1 MIAVINERKQLC
13 SVAKFYRRH
22 MVGVSQ
28 FRETASLFRNIF
40 ASFPHITLMNLVP
53 LLILRRFLQPC
64 PLMFADWLDQNYNNN
79 DYCSYNQKFK
89 KPWKNP
95 FAERKTTCNIML
107 FF

>member
-1 MIAVINERKQLC
+1 
-13 SVAKFYRRH
+13 

-28 FRETASLFRNIF
+28 FRGGASFLRNIF
-40 ASFPHITLMNLVP
+40 ASFPYITLMNLVP

-64 PLMFADWLDQNYNNN
+64 PWIFANWLYQNYNNN

-95 FAERKTTCNIML
+95 FVERKTTCKFIL